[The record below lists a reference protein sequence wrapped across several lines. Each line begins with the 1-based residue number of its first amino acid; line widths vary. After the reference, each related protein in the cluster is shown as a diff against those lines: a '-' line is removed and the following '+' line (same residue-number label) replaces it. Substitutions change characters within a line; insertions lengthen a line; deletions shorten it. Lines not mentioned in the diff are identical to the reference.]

1 VPDVSFFVD
10 PSCPWAWVT
19 SRWITDVAPARD
31 LNITWKSYCIEI
43 RDDYDLA
50 PGFPVEHRALGL
62 AAHELSHRMLRVL
75 EAVRAEVGE
84 PAVDA
89 MYTAWGPRYFGSN
102 HGDVIAGRLSVID
115 DCLAACGLHPSLAK
129 VQHDEKWDV
138 PIVESMQLAYQF
150 AGQKTQTP
158 AIVVESDPPY
168 GFKGPVMSQA
178 PTGDAAVRFWDAIQV
193 VSEQQGFF
201 ELTRP
206 RTAAPML

>member
-1 VPDVSFFVD
+1 MPNVSFFVD

-19 SRWITDVAPARD
+19 SRWITEVAPARD

-50 PGFPVEHRALGL
+50 PGFPIEHRALGL

-75 EAVRAEVGE
+75 EAVRAERGE

-89 MYTAWGPRYFGSN
+89 MYTAWGPRYFGSD
-102 HGDVIAGRLSVID
+102 HEDVIAGSLSVIE
-115 DCLAACGLHPSLAK
+115 DCLAACELQPSLADE
-129 VQHDEKWDV
+129 QHNDKWDA
-138 PIVESMQLAYQF
+138 PIVESMQLAYRY
-150 AGQKTQTP
+150 AGDKTQTP
-158 AIVVESDPPY
+158 AIVVGADPPY
-168 GFKGPVMSQA
+168 GFKGPVMAQA
-178 PTGDAAVRFWDAIQV
+178 PTGEEAVRFWDAIQV

-206 RTAAPML
+206 RTAAPRP